1 MSSYQ
6 VKFKSSAVKELK
18 NLPSQIQQRIST
30 TIQKLQE
37 NPRPSGIVKLTG
49 DDKLY
54 RVRVGSYRVI
64 FKIDDNERITK
75 ITRIRHRRDVY
86 DK

>member
-1 MSSYQ
+1 MPSYQ

-18 NLPSQIQQRIST
+18 NFPSQIQQRIST
-30 TIQKLQE
+30 IIQRLQE
-37 NPRPSGIVKLTG
+37 NPRPSGVVKLTG

-54 RVRVGSYRVI
+54 RVRVGNYRIV
-64 FKIDDNERITK
+64 FKIDDSKRVVK

>member
-1 MSSYQ
+1 VSSYQ
-6 VKFKSSAVKELK
+6 IKFKSSAVKELK
-18 NLPSQIQQRIST
+18 NSPSQIQKRIS
-30 TIQKLQE
+30 IKIEELRQ
-37 NPRPSGIVKLTG
+37 NPRPSGVVKLTG

-54 RVRVGSYRVI
+54 RVRVGNYRIV
-64 FKIDDNERITK
+64 FSIDDTERIIR